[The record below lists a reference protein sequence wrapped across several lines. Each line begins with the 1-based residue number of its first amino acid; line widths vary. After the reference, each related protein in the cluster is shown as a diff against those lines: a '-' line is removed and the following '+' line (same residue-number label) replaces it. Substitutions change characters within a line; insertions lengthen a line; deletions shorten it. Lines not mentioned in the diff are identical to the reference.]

1 MFVNVSVLSLDL
13 LLEKFGDDYSRRSD
27 QEFALLETVNGN

>member
-1 MFVNVSVLSLDL
+1 MLQFFGL

-27 QEFALLETVNGN
+27 QEFALLETVNVN